1 MYRFFKG
8 FNIEMEVEKK
18 IDWAILVTGWG
29 RNAKDTLVAF
39 KKKKFEK
46 SNISFLI
53 YEQEPCG
60 AADLAKEIGIETLQ
74 LYKSDFPNLVAYQK
88 KLIEEIKKR
97 NIDYIFML
105 NFKYI
110 IKDEMLSVFPNR
122 IINIHPSLFP
132 SFLGTKTAIQDAL
145 EYGVKITG
153 ITTHIIDDK
162 LDEGLILCQSAI
174 KVNDNDTFE
183 TLYPK
188 FAKKGKRLIV
198 KTFKKIEKLH
208 FKK

>member
-1 MYRFFKG
+1 MST
-8 FNIEMEVEKK
+8 EK
-18 IDWAILVTGWG
+18 ISWAILVTGWG
-29 RNAKDTLVAF
+29 RNAYDTIASYKDNKL
-39 KKKKFEK
+39 EK
-46 SNISFLI
+46 STIDLVI

-60 AADLAKEIGIETLQ
+60 AAELAAELEIETLQ
-74 LYKSDFPNLVAYQK
+74 LYKKDFPNLLAYQK

-110 IKDEMLSVFPNR
+110 IKDEMLTAFPNR

-162 LDEGLILCQSAI
+162 LDEGIILCQTAI
-174 KVNDNDTFE
+174 AVNDQDTFD

-188 FAKKGKRLIV
+188 FATEGKKIIV
-198 KTFKKIEKLH
+198 KTIKKIEDLH
-208 FKK
+208 FSKTGNE

>member
-1 MYRFFKG
+1 M
-8 FNIEMEVEKK
+8 NIEKK
-18 IDWAILVTGWG
+18 INWAILVTGWG
-29 RNAKDTLVAF
+29 QNAKDTLEAF
-39 KKKKFEK
+39 KNNKIKN
-46 SNISFLI
+46 STISVLI

-60 AADLAKEIGIETLQ
+60 AAEKAREIGVETLR
-74 LYKSDFPNLVAYQK
+74 LVRKDYPDIVSYQN
-88 KLIEEIKKR
+88 KLIEELKKR

-105 NFKYI
+105 AFKYRI
-110 IKDEMLSVFPNR
+110 RDEMLAAFPNR

-162 LDEGLILCQSAI
+162 LDEGVILCQSAI
-174 KVNDNDTFE
+174 KIDDDDTFE
-183 TLYPK
+183 SVYPK
-188 FAKKGKRLIV
+188 FARKGKKIIV